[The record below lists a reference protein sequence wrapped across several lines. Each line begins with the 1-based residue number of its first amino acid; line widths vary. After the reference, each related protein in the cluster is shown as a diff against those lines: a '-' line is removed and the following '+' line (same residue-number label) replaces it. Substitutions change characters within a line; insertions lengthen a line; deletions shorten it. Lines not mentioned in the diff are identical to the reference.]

1 MILRRSAR
9 NYLLSVFLYS
19 LDKMPFLSARKQAVR
34 QKIYLKALEIRKCR
48 RSYFIENHLEQEVN
62 PMYLASLLEF
72 WSSDKLTG
80 SQTRSELC
88 ALNWAFWS
96 SDKLT
101 GSQTKGKA
109 YRKRSMFWSSDK
121 LTGSQ
126 TLATYRSHDK
136 GFWSS
141 DKLTGN
147 QTLT

>member
-80 SQTRSELC
+80 NQT
-88 ALNWAFWS
+88 NTGTVHT
-96 SDKLT
+96 LT
-101 GSQTKGKA
+101 E
-109 YRKRSMFWSSDK
+109 
-121 LTGSQ
+121 
-126 TLATYRSHDK
+126 
-136 GFWSS
+136 FWSS